1 MKLIRPLVLLLTCL
15 LGTLS
20 ASHVAAAPQEK
31 PEASVP
37 AKAPTAAK
45 KPAVKK
51 ASVSSKPVAK
61 KAAPAKKRPP
71 IASKSK
77 SAREVAKTKLKSAK
91 LDLSLPPELVKELSP
106 KGAVPLPKHEPL
118 LPPMFGEKPAPE
130 SPFQLNGRL
139 LSNEMN
145 LQLRNESRQ
154 DIEGAAI
161 DFEFKQ

>member
-1 MKLIRPLVLLLTCL
+1 MKPIRPLVLLLICL
-15 LGTLS
+15 LGAVS
-20 ASHVAAAPQEK
+20 AGQVTAATQEK
-31 PEASVP
+31 PKASVP
-37 AKAPTAAK
+37 VKSPAPAT
-45 KPAVKK
+45 
-51 ASVSSKPVAK
+51 KPVAK
-61 KAAPAKKRPP
+61 KATAAAKPAAKKAAPVKKRSP

-77 SAREVAKTKLKSAK
+77 SAREIARTPLKSAT
-91 LDLSLPPELVKELSP
+91 LDLSLPPEMVRELTP
-106 KGAVPLPKHEPL
+106 KGAIPLPKHEPL

>member
-1 MKLIRPLVLLLTCL
+1 MVLLLTCL

-20 ASHVAAAPQEK
+20 TGQVTAAPQEK
-31 PEASVP
+31 PKASAP
-37 AKAPTAAK
+37 AKAAT
-45 KPAVKK
+45 AVKK
-51 ASVSSKPVAK
+51 PVVKKAAVSTKPAAKPVVK
-61 KAAPAKKRPP
+61 KAAPTKKRAP

-77 SAREVAKTKLKSAK
+77 SAREVAKTKLKPTK

-106 KGAVPLPKHEPL
+106 KGAVPLLKHEPL

>member
-1 MKLIRPLVLLLTCL
+1 MKLIRPLVLLLIGL
-15 LGTLS
+15 LGTVSVGQVTAATQENPKAS
-20 ASHVAAAPQEK
+20 APVKAP
-31 PEASVP
+31 AP
-37 AKAPTAAK
+37 AKKPAAKKATTAA

-51 ASVSSKPVAK
+51 AAPV
-61 KAAPAKKRPP
+61 KKRPP

-77 SAREVAKTKLKSAK
+77 SAREVARTQLKSAK
-91 LDLSLPPELVKELSP
+91 LDLSLPPELVKELTP
-106 KGAVPLPKHEPL
+106 KGAMPLPKHEPL
-118 LPPMFGEKPAPE
+118 LPPMFGEKPAPA